1 MTDRFLL
8 ALLTLSTLAVGS
20 LTIASALID
29 GALRAPVRVRV
40 VQLDTVVISAKR
52 LAPPAKVAATT
63 RTEPVAPRAQ

>member
-8 ALLTLSTLAVGS
+8 AILTLGTLAVGS
-20 LTIASALID
+20 LTIASALFD
-29 GALRAPVRVRV
+29 GALRAPVMVPV
-40 VQLDTVVISAKR
+40 VQLEQVVITAKR

>member
-8 ALLTLSTLAVGS
+8 AILTLATLAVGS
-20 LTIASALID
+20 LTIASALFD
-29 GALRAPVRVRV
+29 GALRAPVMVPV
-40 VQLDTVVISAKR
+40 VQLEQVVITAKR